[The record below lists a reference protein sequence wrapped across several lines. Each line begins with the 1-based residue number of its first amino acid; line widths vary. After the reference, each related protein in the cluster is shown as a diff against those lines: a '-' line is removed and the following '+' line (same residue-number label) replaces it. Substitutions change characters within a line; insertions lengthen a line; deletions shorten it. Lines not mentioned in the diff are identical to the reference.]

1 VSMDLKDI
9 VALKNALLSQLKQLR
24 DVEIY
29 AEVVLGASENFP
41 KARDFAYTDG
51 AYIYFSPK
59 ILSAPTHRV
68 DGLLRHELAHVIL
81 MQKGLFSHSERDADR
96 VAAWAFGTPILYDS
110 EDIQS
115 TLEGRPVRPSYLPKQ

>member
-1 VSMDLKDI
+1 MSMELSDI
-9 VALKNALLSQLKQLR
+9 IALKEALLSQLKQER
-24 DVEIY
+24 GVEVY
-29 AEVVLGASENFP
+29 ADVVLGVPEDFP

-59 ILSAPTHRV
+59 ILSALTHRV